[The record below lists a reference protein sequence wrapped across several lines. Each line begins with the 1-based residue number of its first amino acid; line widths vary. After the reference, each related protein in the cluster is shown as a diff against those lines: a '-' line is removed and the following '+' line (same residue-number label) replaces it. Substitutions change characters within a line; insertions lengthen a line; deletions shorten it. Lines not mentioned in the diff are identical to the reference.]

1 MKDAMCNSGRRPPG
15 ENVESESRGG
25 LSRAPWQ
32 RMLRIHEWIQS
43 GKYPN
48 CFGMAKE
55 LEVSHKTVTRDVAFM
70 RDRLNLPLQYDGK
83 RFGFFYTRPVEKFPG
98 IPINEA
104 EMFALLVAH
113 KAIAQYRGT
122 PFERPLSLAFTKLT
136 SHLDMNERFSLDSLQ
151 EALSFRPFAPED
163 TDLHAFE
170 TLTRALQ
177 ERRALIFQYRNLGVK
192 TKQSR
197 RVYPYHLACIENHWY
212 LFGHDVDRHAIRT
225 FALTRLTAPE
235 LTDERFTKPDSFDPN
250 EYLRGSLTVFKGG
263 DDYEVLIEFDAW
275 ATDLVRR
282 RQWHVTQEFTELP
295 GGASR
300 LRMRLSSLEEIE
312 QWVLSW
318 GTHATIVRPQELAD
332 RVAAIASEV
341 AQRYVGEVANQELE
355 ARSQEAEL
363 WSEGGGVRCE

>member
-1 MKDAMCNSGRRPPG
+1 M
-15 ENVESESRGG
+15 
-25 LSRAPWQ
+25 
-32 RMLRIHEWIQS
+32 RIHEWIQS

-70 RDRLNLPLQYDGK
+70 RDRLNLPIQYDGK

-122 PFERPLSLAFTKLT
+122 PFEQPLSLAFSKLT
-136 SHLDMNERFSLDSLQ
+136 GHLDVNERFSLDSLQ

-163 TDLHAFE
+163 ADLQTFQIV
-170 TLTRALQ
+170 TRALQ
-177 ERRALIFQYRNLGVK
+177 DRRTLLFQYRNLGVK
-192 TKQSR
+192 TTQRR

-212 LFGHDVDRHAIRT
+212 LFAHDVDRQAIRT
-225 FALTRLTAPE
+225 FALTRLTAPA
-235 LTDERFTKPDSFDPN
+235 LTEERFTKPDRFDPN
-250 EYLRGSLTVFKGG
+250 EYLRGSLTVFKGES
-263 DDYEVLIEFDAW
+263 DFEVVIEFDAW

-282 RQWHVTQEFTELP
+282 RRWHSTQELTELP
-295 GGASR
+295 GGGSQ
-300 LRMRLSSLEEIE
+300 LRMRLSSLEEVE

-318 GTHATIVRPQELAD
+318 GTHATVVRPEVLRERLGAIGRELVVAYESGPD
-332 RVAAIASEV
+332 RVEHGTQTS
-341 AQRYVGEVANQELE
+341 
-355 ARSQEAEL
+355 EL
-363 WSEGGGVRCE
+363 WSELAGVQCE